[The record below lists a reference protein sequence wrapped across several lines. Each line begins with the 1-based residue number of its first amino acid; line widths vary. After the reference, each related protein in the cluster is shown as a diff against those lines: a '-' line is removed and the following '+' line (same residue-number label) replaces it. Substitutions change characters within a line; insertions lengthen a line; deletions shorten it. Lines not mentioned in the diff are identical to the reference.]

1 MGETLQTKSKVSID
15 TYFEVNS
22 LSSIF
27 EFVSIIVNVNFPLK
41 FVLSADYKCVLMQAY
56 FHKN

>member
-27 EFVSIIVNVNFPLK
+27 EFVSIMATVNFLSK
-41 FVLSADYKCVLMQAY
+41 FVLSIYHKCVLMQAY
-56 FHKN
+56 FHSI

>member
-27 EFVSIIVNVNFPLK
+27 KFVSIMAIVNFRSK
-41 FVLSADYKCVLMQAY
+41 FVLSIDYKCVLMQAY
-56 FHKN
+56 FHSI